1 MDRGLECGSVWLSQK
16 ESQALVLD
24 DEAVR
29 WEMALRELAGDL
41 SWRDY
46 SV

>member
-1 MDRGLECGSVWLSQK
+1 MDRGLECGSVWGLSQK
-16 ESQALVLD
+16 ESQALVLN

-41 SWRDY
+41 
-46 SV
+46 